1 MKKNIPLSAVLT
13 VVMAVVLMVAAVACQ
28 SSSSSSS
35 YKYDSL
41 EEYVQDS
48 EVQAEASAATNTTAK
63 CEIVSEGNALI
74 VRYTYLID
82 LDEDVIPTLSERL
95 KESMTESIEAKSM
108 LQEMEKELRA
118 YVNVTDPVVKM
129 QYYTKDGRLLAE
141 YEPDD
146 EPIYVSSLNS
156 SSTSDNSGNSNSDS
170 SNSSI
175 PESSN

>member
-1 MKKNIPLSAVLT
+1 MRKSIPVSAVMA
-13 VVMAVVLMVAAVACQ
+13 VVMAVALMIVGCACQ
-28 SSSSSSS
+28 SSSSSS

-82 LDEDVIPTLSERL
+82 LEEDIIPTLSERL

-108 LQEMEKELRA
+108 LQEMKKELKA
-118 YVNVTDPVVKM
+118 YVNVKDPVVKM

-146 EPIYVSSLNS
+146 EPINITSS
-156 SSTSDNSGNSNSDS
+156 GASNSDS
-170 SNSSI
+170 SVS
-175 PESSN
+175 EVSN